1 MGLSTKK
8 ILSRKEK
15 VVELKEKHRNLI
27 DLIEEDYDKI
37 KFIPKSAYNPAPGKE
52 KIISFFPSELN
63 SGEDIYTE
71 FVSKELVPEDPERR
85 LWKWPF
91 NPYWETEYEKSEPHP
106 ATGDRRYLVPVE
118 ELIDVTELIREKVV
132 TKYNLQQTETIT
144 KSELD
149 FDSLPDPDNDAPMS
163 EMTMRDECAI
173 RWQLPVSRKKWLNEL
188 IRETFK
194 K

>member
-8 ILSRKEK
+8 ILTRKEK
-15 VVELKEKHRNLI
+15 VVELKDKHRKVIGLI
-27 DLIEEDYDKI
+27 QEDYEKV

-52 KIISFFPSELN
+52 KVISFFPSELS

-71 FVSKELVPEDPERR
+71 FVSKDLVPEDPERR

-91 NPYWETEYEKSEPHP
+91 NPHWETEYEKSDPHP

-118 ELIDVTELIREKVV
+118 ELIDATELIP
-132 TKYNLQQTETIT
+132 TEEITT

-149 FDSLPDPDNDAPMS
+149 FDSLPDPDTDAPMS